1 MSEQDQEFLTLAL
14 LIAGL
19 AVVSILQCRIMRNH
33 AETLI
38 RHDEDITFLRLV
50 ACETEKRLA
59 DD

>member
-1 MSEQDQEFLTLAL
+1 MDERDWDFTVLAV

-19 AVVSILQCRIMRNH
+19 AAISILQSRVQQQQ
-33 AETLI
+33 AEALL

-50 ACETEKRLA
+50 ARETEKRLA